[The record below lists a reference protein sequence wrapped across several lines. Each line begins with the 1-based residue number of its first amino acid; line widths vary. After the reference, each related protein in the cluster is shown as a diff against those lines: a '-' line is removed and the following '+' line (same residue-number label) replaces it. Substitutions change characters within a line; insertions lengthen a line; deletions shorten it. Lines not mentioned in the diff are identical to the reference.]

1 MEARLEHHAGF
12 FTALFSFSARRSWR
26 CDSSF
31 PYRRLRTV
39 RMADTVYNQSHFV
52 SQSPVQ
58 RPPES
63 TEETMSDTP
72 REHFQELL
80 ENFSTAMLVTRTETG
95 ELRCR
100 PMTIAEVHDDGNVV
114 FVTSIDD
121 AKAEEIRNDANV
133 CVSLQ
138 KGQKYVSLSGTAE
151 LVQDRERLKSM
162 WNEAW
167 KVWYPD
173 GPDSPEVTLL
183 KVNATVGEY
192 WDVSGLNGV
201 KYLYR
206 AGKAY
211 FSGERPKMSADMHE
225 KVQL

>member
-1 MEARLEHHAGF
+1 
-12 FTALFSFSARRSWR
+12 
-26 CDSSF
+26 
-31 PYRRLRTV
+31 
-39 RMADTVYNQSHFV
+39 
-52 SQSPVQ
+52 
-58 RPPES
+58 
-63 TEETMSDTP
+63 MSDTP

-80 ENFSTAMLVTRTETG
+80 ETFSTAMLVTRTESG

-100 PMTIAEVHDDGNVV
+100 PMTIAEVCEDADVW

-121 AKAEEIRNDANV
+121 AKAEEIRSDANV

-151 LVQDRERLKSM
+151 LVQDRARLKAM

-173 GPDSPEVTLL
+173 GPESPKVTLV
-183 KVNATVGEY
+183 KVNAAQGEY

-211 FSGERPKMSADMHE
+211 FAGERPEMTSDMHE
-225 KVQL
+225 KVEL